1 MKYLSL
7 IGLFVFFQQIALAQI
22 VYPIKPEDAKQIIA
36 RKLLVITTEPDPKRI
51 AKLKKKGED
60 KEAAEI
66 EQLHTTFNEALKET
80 ISKRWTIH
88 ASVLYKTMD
97 EFWEMDKKVLKEY
110 VVMIFY
116 SVDRGSGDEF
126 LHLATIQQEPG
137 KKKRAPNEF
146 NQLFPKV
153 AFVAAEKLTIPVNP
167 DRDLYSRRLPEVC
180 PGALSVFLTL
190 QLINKH
196 ILESAKLEKKM
207 SEKDEQM
214 AIINNH
220 KTLKEYTLFIGEEWK
235 EADLST
241 TKIKATYP
249 YSVQVLNQ
257 SALLDKLRSDE
268 KQIAVHFVW
277 PEVFM
282 SSGGG
287 TRVSPLALTSYYH
300 FILDIQSGNVL
311 AISKKTSSPSLT
323 EKALKEWVE

>member
-7 IGLFVFFQQIALAQI
+7 IGLFLVFQQIALAQI
-22 VYPIKPEDAKQIIA
+22 AYPVKPEDAKQIIA

-60 KEAAEI
+60 KEVAEI
-66 EQLHTTFNEALKET
+66 EQLHTAFNEALKET

-88 ASVLYKTMD
+88 SSVLYKTMD

-110 VVMIFY
+110 VVMVFY
-116 SVDRGSGDEF
+116 SVAHGSGDEY
-126 LHLATIQQEPG
+126 LHLATIQQASG
-137 KKKRAPNEF
+137 KKKRAINEF
-146 NQLFPKV
+146 NELFPLV

-180 PGALSVFLTL
+180 PGPLSVFLTL

-196 ILESAKLEKKM
+196 ILESAKLEKKI

-214 AIINNH
+214 AIANNH

-235 EADLST
+235 EVDLST
-241 TKIKATYP
+241 AKIKAIYP
-249 YSVQVLNQ
+249 YPAQVLNQ

-277 PEVFM
+277 PEVTIQ
-282 SSGGG
+282 SGGSSFPSAY
-287 TRVSPLALTSYYH
+287 TEYYH

-323 EKALKEWVE
+323 EKALKEWAVEE

>member
-7 IGLFVFFQQIALAQI
+7 IGFFLIFQHVALAQI
-22 VYPIKPEDAKQIIA
+22 AYPVKPEDAKQIIA

-51 AKLKKKGED
+51 TKLKKKGED
-60 KEAAEI
+60 KEVAEI

-80 ISKRWTIH
+80 ISKKWTIH
-88 ASVLYKTMD
+88 SSVLYKKMD

-110 VVMIFY
+110 VVMVFY
-116 SVDRGSGDEF
+116 SVYNGSGENY
-126 LHLATIQQEPG
+126 LHLEKIEQEPG
-137 KKKRAPNEF
+137 KKKRAINEF
-146 NQLFPKV
+146 KSVFPKV

-180 PGALSVFLTL
+180 PGPLSVFLTL

-196 ILESAKLEKKM
+196 ILESAKLEKKIA
-207 SEKDEQM
+207 EKDEQM
-214 AIINNH
+214 AIANNH
-220 KTLKEYTLFIGEEWK
+220 KMLKEHTLFIGEEWK
-235 EADLST
+235 EADLSAA
-241 TKIKATYP
+241 KIKATYP

-277 PEVFM
+277 PEVII

-287 TRVSPLALTSYYH
+287 SFPSAYTDYYH
-300 FILDIQSGNVL
+300 FIVDIQTGNVL

-323 EKALKEWVE
+323 EKALKEWVEEE